1 MLKINSLEKSF
12 GKKKVL
18 DGVSFEI
25 EKGKITGFLGPNGAG
40 KTTTINILLGLIQ
53 KDGGRIELNG
63 KEIQDTKDLKFF
75 LRIGAL
81 LEFPSFYSYLTAR
94 ENLRLLS
101 LIDHSDINK
110 RKIDDLLNMLDL
122 EKEKDF
128 PVKTFSFGMKQKLA
142 IAHAFLNEPE
152 LLILD
157 EPFNGLDPNS
167 TDHLNKILK
176 DYAKKSGTVFIS
188 SHILS
193 EVENICDRVILV
205 NKGKVILREDLIAL
219 TSQNTL
225 KEIYLKLT
233 KNENC

>member
-1 MLKINSLEKSF
+1 MLRIDRLNKSF
-12 GKKKVL
+12 GKKTVL
-18 DGVSFEI
+18 DDASFDV

-40 KTTTINILLGLIQ
+40 KTTTINILLGLIR

-63 KEIQDTKDLKFF
+63 KEIQETKDLKFF
-75 LRIGAL
+75 IRIGAL
-81 LEFPSFYSYLTAR
+81 LEFPSFYAHLTAR

-101 LIDHSDINK
+101 LIDHSDINE
-110 RKIDDLLNMLDL
+110 RKIDDLLDMADL
-122 EKEKDF
+122 QKEKDF
-128 PVKTFSFGMKQKLA
+128 PIKTFSFGMKQKLA

-176 DYAKKSGTVFIS
+176 DYVKKSGTIFIS

-193 EVENICDRVILV
+193 EVEDLSDWVILI
-205 NKGKVILREDLIAL
+205 NKGKIILKEDLKLL

-233 KNENC
+233 GNENH